1 VSLHV
6 VAGLSL
12 VLVGFMAAPW
22 GRGRVCGAV
31 PRTDHLPQAS
41 AHRMDPITHTLTGGA
56 LAGTGLRRISP
67 GATATLI
74 LASNAP
80 DVDALAY
87 FGDPYWALAFRR
99 GITHGPLGMVL
110 LPPLVVGAV
119 LLWHRW
125 RRGRGERP
133 GGFHSAVSSP
143 SGSAGPAPPR
153 PGALLGLALLGVVVH
168 QLMDWTNS
176 YGTRFWEPF
185 SSRWSYLDALFI
197 VDPWLWVL
205 LGGGLLLAWRW
216 GERWA
221 RLGGAGALAYILFMV
236 SSSALAR
243 AEVRNAWEG
252 VGMGPVVEIM
262 AAPAPLNPLAR
273 SVVVETGEAYHLGRF
288 SWLQRPRVRFEAAPL
303 PKLHATTGSLLSPWE
318 AVEAARQDPSLRDYL
333 VWSRFPHFQ
342 VVPLPGGGAEVRVGD
357 ARFTGFRGAGSLS
370 GLRVEV
376 QGPLPETGAP

>member
-1 VSLHV
+1 
-6 VAGLSL
+6 
-12 VLVGFMAAPW
+12 
-22 GRGRVCGAV
+22 
-31 PRTDHLPQAS
+31 
-41 AHRMDPITHTLTGGA
+41 MDPITHTLTGGA
-56 LAGTGLRRISP
+56 LAGSGLRRISP

-119 LLWHRW
+119 ILWHRW
-125 RRGRGERP
+125 RRGRLARLGRGSSSGPASLDMAGSGSLRP
-133 GGFHSAVSSP
+133 GP
-143 SGSAGPAPPR
+143 
-153 PGALLGLALLGVVVH
+153 LLGLALIGVVIH

-185 SSRWSYLDALFI
+185 SARWSYLDALFI
-197 VDPWLWVL
+197 VDPWIWVL

-236 SSSALAR
+236 VSSAMAQ
-243 AEVRNAWEG
+243 AEVREAWEARG
-252 VGMGPVVEIM
+252 LGPALDVMV
-262 AAPAPLNPLAR
+262 APAPLHPLAG
-273 SVVVETGEAYHLGRF
+273 SVVVETEDAYHLGSF
-288 SWLQRPRVRFEAAPL
+288 SRLRNPRVRFQTEAL
-303 PKLHATTGSLLSPWE
+303 PKLDVTPGTSLFAME
-318 AVEAARQDPSLRDYL
+318 AMEAAREDPRLRGYL

-342 VVPLPGGGAEVRVGD
+342 VVPMPGGAAEVRVGD
-357 ARFTGFRGAGSLS
+357 ARFAGVPRAGSLS

-376 QGPLPETGAP
+376 GQAQAGAGAP